1 MAEENQLL
9 QLFRTYNP
17 DVWPLPIVAYV
28 LGFGALALIVFRP
41 SRATDRLVS
50 GLLAVMWLWLGIVFQ
65 GIYVRDVSPVLGLLG
80 AAIFVTGAI
89 LIGRAG
95 ILRGELAFRPAA
107 NLPTLVGGLTLAY
120 ALVIYPL
127 LGVALGHPYPA
138 APLFGA
144 APCPTTIA
152 TFGLFLLAR
161 GPFPAHLLV
170 LPMAWAIL
178 GPLGAVQQGV
188 VEDVALFVVGVA
200 TVAIVLAREGFQR
213 RAAAVASV

>member
-1 MAEENQLL
+1 MAEDNQLL
-9 QLFRTYNP
+9 ELFRTYNP

-28 LGFGALALIVFRP
+28 LGVGALALIAFRP
-41 SRATDRLVS
+41 SRATDRLVA

-80 AAIFVTGAI
+80 AAIFVTGGI
-89 LIGRAG
+89 LIARAG
-95 ILRGELAFRPAA
+95 VLRGELAFRPRA
-107 NLPTLVGGLTLAY
+107 NLPTLVGVLALVY

-144 APCPTTIA
+144 APCPTTIV
-152 TFGLFLLAR
+152 TFGLFLLVR
-161 GPFPAHLLV
+161 PPFPAHLLV
-170 LPMAWAIL
+170 MPMAWAIL

-188 VEDVALFVVGVA
+188 VEDVALFVVGIA
-200 TVAIVLAREGFQR
+200 AVAIVLARDGFQR
-213 RAAAVASV
+213 RVTAVASV